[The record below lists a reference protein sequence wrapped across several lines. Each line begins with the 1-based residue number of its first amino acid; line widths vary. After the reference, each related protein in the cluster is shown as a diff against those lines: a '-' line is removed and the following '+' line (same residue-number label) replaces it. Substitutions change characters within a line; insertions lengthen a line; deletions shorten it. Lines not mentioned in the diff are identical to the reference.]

1 MQVYKF
7 GGASVQHADGV
18 RNISS
23 IVRSAGQPL
32 VVVVSAMGKMT
43 NAFEELT
50 RFYYDGKPEQLWEK
64 FAQIVGFHHGIIA
77 DLLGGENESEGFNR
91 LQEHLA
97 QRLQQAPSLHY
108 NFEYDQLV
116 SFGEL
121 FSTSIISD
129 YWQKVALQHQWV
141 DVRTVLKTDDLYRD
155 ANVDWEL
162 TQKMMQTTFDE
173 AKGKLWL
180 TQGFL
185 GGTRSNLSTTL
196 GREGSDYT
204 AAIIAHSTGAAS
216 VAIWKDVPGVL
227 NADPRWYTDAVKLDE
242 LSYNEAIELA
252 FYGAQVIHPKTL
264 KPLQN
269 KGIPLYVKS
278 FIAPDDPGTVIADGR
293 EGDARQPIYIL
304 KDKQVFL
311 TAFPRDFSFIMEE
324 KLVELIS
331 YFSRF
336 RIKMNLMQN
345 SALNFSACFDHNGA
359 TDALLEAL
367 NSNFVVRYNEG
378 VQLLTIRQ
386 YNPAAIDAMTR
397 GREVIDSQITR
408 KVARFVLR

>member
-7 GGASVQHADGV
+7 GGASVQNADGV
-18 RNISS
+18 SNITS
-23 IVRSAGQPL
+23 IVRSTVQPL

-50 RFYYDGKPEQLWEK
+50 RFYFDGKQEQLWEK
-64 FAQIVGFHHGIIA
+64 FAQIVDFHQGIIA

-91 LQEHLA
+91 LQELLS
-97 QRLQQAPSLHY
+97 QRLRQAPSLHY
-108 NFEYDQLV
+108 DFEYDQVV

-129 YWQKVALQHQWV
+129 YWQKEALEHQWV
-141 DVRTVLKTDDLYRD
+141 DVKTVLKTDDLYRD

-162 TQKMMQTTFDE
+162 TQSRMQDTFDE
-173 AKGKLWL
+173 AKGRLWL

-185 GGTRSNLSTTL
+185 GGTRSNLTTTL

-204 AAIIAHSTGAAS
+204 AAIIAHTMGAAS
-216 VAIWKDVPGVL
+216 VSIWKDVPGVL
-227 NADPRWYTDAVKLDE
+227 NADPRWYPDAVKLDE

-278 FIAPDDPGTVIADGR
+278 FIAPDNPGTVIADGR
-293 EGDARQPIYIL
+293 EGDAGQPIYIL

-311 TAFPRDFSFIMEE
+311 TASPRDFSFIMED
-324 KLVELIS
+324 KLLELIA

-345 SALNFSACFDHNGA
+345 SALNFSACFDSNGA
-359 TDALLEAL
+359 TEALLDALK
-367 NSNFVVRYNEG
+367 SNFVVRYNEG

-386 YNPAAIDAMTR
+386 YTPGAIDAMTR

>member
-7 GGASVQHADGV
+7 GGASVQNADGV
-18 RNISS
+18 SNITS
-23 IVRSAGQPL
+23 IVRSAVQPL

-50 RFYYDGKPEQLWEK
+50 RIYFDGKQEQLWEK
-64 FAQIVGFHHGIIA
+64 FAQIVDFHRGIIA

-91 LQEHLA
+91 LQELLA
-97 QRLQQAPSLHY
+97 QRLRQAPSLHY
-108 NFEYDQLV
+108 DFEYDQLV

-129 YWQKVALQHQWV
+129 YWQQAALQHQWV

-155 ANVDWEL
+155 ANVDWAL
-162 TQKMMQTTFDE
+162 TQKMMQATFDE
-173 AKGKLWL
+173 AQGKLWL

-204 AAIIAHSTGAAS
+204 AAIIAHTMGASS

-227 NADPRWYTDAVKLDE
+227 NADPRWYPDAVKLDE

-269 KGIPLYVKS
+269 KSIPLYVKS

-311 TAFPRDFSFIMEE
+311 TASPRDFSFIMEE

-345 SALNFSACFDHNGA
+345 SALNFSACFDSNGA
-359 TDALLEAL
+359 IEALLEAL

>member
-7 GGASVQHADGV
+7 GGASVQNADGV
-18 RNISS
+18 SNITS
-23 IVRSAGQPL
+23 IVRSAVQPL

-50 RFYYDGKPEQLWEK
+50 RFYFDGKQEQLWEK
-64 FAQIVGFHHGIIA
+64 FAQIVDFHRGIIA

-91 LQEHLA
+91 LQELLA
-97 QRLQQAPSLHY
+97 QRLRQAPSLHY
-108 NFEYDQLV
+108 DFEYDQLV

-129 YWQKVALQHQWV
+129 YWQQAALQHQWV

-155 ANVDWEL
+155 ANVDWAL
-162 TQKMMQTTFDE
+162 TQKMMQATFDE
-173 AKGKLWL
+173 AQGKLWL

-204 AAIIAHSTGAAS
+204 AAIIAHTMGASS

-227 NADPRWYTDAVKLDE
+227 NADPRWYPDAVKLDE

-269 KGIPLYVKS
+269 KSIPLYVKS

-311 TAFPRDFSFIMEE
+311 TASPRDFSFIMEE

-345 SALNFSACFDHNGA
+345 SALNFSACFDSNGA
-359 TDALLEAL
+359 IEALLEAL